1 MRQLNVA
8 TEATYLY
15 IPVTVADEIA
25 AAEREAAIDRQ
36 AAFDSAWAELVG
48 LIKTNPRTMCVEAV
62 EFAVVELLNTSAAVG
77 IDGVEIVLDTFTAEF
92 NAGWQMTNSGV
103 LKIDAKELIIQAGQ
117 TIRGFQHAD
126 VAATAFGLPATDDTV
141 GDVLRPLLVTVT
153 TVEGE
158 EMFWATDWLTY
169 EDDLGVE
176 IVRWMM

>member
-1 MRQLNVA
+1 MFQLNVA

-15 IPVTVADEIA
+15 IPVTAADEIA
-25 AAEREAAIDRQ
+25 AAEREAAIDHQ
-36 AAFDSAWAELVG
+36 IAFDDARDELVG
-48 LIKTNPRTMCVEAV
+48 LIKTHPMHMCVEAL
-62 EFAVVELLNTSAAVG
+62 EFAVIQLLNASAAVG
-77 IDGVEIVLDTFTAEF
+77 ADGVEEVLDIFTAEF

-103 LKIDAKELIIQAGQ
+103 AKIDTKELTIQAGQ
-117 TIRGFQHAD
+117 TIRGFQHVD
-126 VAATAFGLPATDDTV
+126 VSATAFGLPATDDTV

-153 TVEGE
+153 TAEGD